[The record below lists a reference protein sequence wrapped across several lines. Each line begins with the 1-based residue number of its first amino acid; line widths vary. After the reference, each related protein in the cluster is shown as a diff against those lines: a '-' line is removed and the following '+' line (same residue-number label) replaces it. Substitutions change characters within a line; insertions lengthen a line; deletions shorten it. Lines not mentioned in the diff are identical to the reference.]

1 MKYRELLNNITEV
14 AKKHPNINSTFI
26 GDVYELNH
34 RNDVDYCAFVITQG
48 THRVNSDE
56 EYIDYTL
63 NLFYVD
69 RLTADES
76 NRTQIHSSGID
87 FMNSLLRA
95 VEKLGVVVVEHTE
108 NVFNERFNDVCAGVY
123 ATVVFRCEIDE
134 CGQTIEIIT
143 PDELKVL
150 KVTENGIYNGLFK
163 EVDVN
168 VQGGGKEPV
177 LETLNVKDNGTYRP
191 NTGVDGFDIVE
202 VNIPK
207 EIHNV
212 TSKSITANGV
222 YNSEGDDVWNSV
234 DVNVPER
241 VPVLDSLNVTDN
253 GTYTPEIGVDG
264 YDRVTVNVLKEHHN
278 VVSKSIT
285 ANGVYNSTGDEVWNR
300 VDVNVPSREPVLET
314 LNITENGTYNAPSN
328 IDGYDTVEV
337 NVPEK
342 TFNTKSITRTYTAN
356 GQYSIATP
364 DGYDG
369 ISDVNLT
376 VNVQSREP
384 VLESLSVTEN
394 GTYTPSAGV
403 DGYNSVTVNVSS
415 SGGTGFDTTGITTID
430 NLFRETTL
438 KEVNLLNF
446 NFDSVKSQYTLF
458 YNAKNLEHVRF
469 PTQKFP
475 KNCDNTVSMF
485 EGCTALKDTN
495 VSDWFNPNVEILS
508 MNSMF
513 QGCSQLTSNISF
525 HGVKFKRDGCY
536 LFSVF
541 EGCSS
546 YTGNPFQYYS
556 IGYIYPKNTSSMFKG
571 VGSTTLDLGRFDFTN
586 CESMKSM
593 FEESKVTDVGL
604 ELYYDQNTQTNI
616 GCQINSENLTDVSR
630 MFYNTPVI
638 AMELTFTSN
647 ANITNVTEMF
657 YNCTNLIRVRLDGLV
672 GSKVTTVKNMLYNVN
687 SNIELSIKNWDV
699 SGLSAENN
707 LGDMFG
713 YDKDMYIGHQMYS
726 GTVDMSG
733 WGQLTTNNVFNNFF
747 ECFVDLQG
755 INLDGTTFADET
767 FSILFNSYNNTDAV
781 YTALFNALPQSTNG
795 STVTIDKDT
804 SVPSD
809 ILQIAKNKNWKIN
822 YARYWA

>member
-14 AKKHPNINSTFI
+14 AKKHHNINSTFI

-56 EYIDYTL
+56 DYIDYTL

-87 FMNSLLRA
+87 FMNSLLKA

-150 KVTENGIYNGLFK
+150 KVTDNGIYKGLYK

-168 VQGGGKEPV
+168 VQQKAFNKTSLTKEYTANGNYSIATPDGYDGISDVSVNVNVPSREPV
-177 LETLNVKDNGTYRP
+177 LFSLSVIDNGTYTPER
-191 NTGVDGFDIVE
+191 GVDGYDRVE
-202 VNIPK
+202 VNVPK
-207 EIHNV
+207 EHHNV
-212 TSKSITANGV
+212 TSKSITENGV
-222 YNSEGDDVWNSV
+222 YNSEGDEVWDSV

-241 VPVLDSLNVTDN
+241 VPVLDTLNVTDN

-264 YDRVTVNVLKEHHN
+264 FDRVTVNVLKEHHN
-278 VVSKSIT
+278 VTSKSIT

-314 LNITENGTYNAPSN
+314 LNITENGTY
-328 IDGYDTVEV
+328 
-337 NVPEK
+337 
-342 TFNTKSITRTYTAN
+342 
-356 GQYSIATP
+356 TP
-364 DGYDG
+364 
-369 ISDVNLT
+369 
-376 VNVQSREP
+376 QS
-384 VLESLSVTEN
+384 
-394 GTYTPSAGV
+394 GV
-403 DGYNSVTVNVSS
+403 DGYNSVTVNVK
-415 SGGTGFDTTGITTID
+415 SGGGFDTTGITTID

-438 KEVNLLNF
+438 KEVNLMRF
-446 NFDSVKSQYTLF
+446 NFDSVKSQYNLF
-458 YNAKNLEHVRF
+458 YNAKNLEDVTF
-469 PTQKFP
+469 DNQKFP
-475 KNCDNTVSMF
+475 KNCNNTVSMF

-508 MNSMF
+508 MNNMF
-513 QGCSQLTSNISF
+513 KGCSQLTGNISF

-541 EGCSS
+541 EDCSS

-556 IGYIYPKNTSSMFKG
+556 LGYIYPKNTSSMFKG
-571 VGSTTLDLGRFDFTN
+571 VGSTTLSLGRFDFTY
-586 CESMKSM
+586 CQSMKSM
-593 FEESKVTDVGL
+593 FEESKVTDVFF
-604 ELYYDQNTQTNI
+604 EAYYDQETQTNI
-616 GCQINSENLTDVSR
+616 GWQINSENLTDVSR

-638 AMELTFTSN
+638 AMEFTFTSN

-657 YNCTNLIRVRLDGLV
+657 YNCTNLTRVRLDGLV

-733 WGQLTTNNVFNNFF
+733 WGQLTTNNVFINFF
-747 ECFVDLQG
+747 ECFTDLNG
-755 INLDGTTFADET
+755 LNLDGTTFADET
-767 FSILFNSYNNTDAV
+767 FSVLFNSYSNTDAV

-795 STVTIDKDT
+795 STITIDKDT

-809 ILQIAKNKNWKIN
+809 IQQIAKNKNWKIL

>member
-56 EYIDYTL
+56 DYIDYTL

-95 VEKLGVVVVEHTE
+95 VEKLGVVVVEQTV

-134 CGQTIEIIT
+134 CGKTVEIIT

-150 KVTENGIYNGLFK
+150 EVTENGIYKGLFK
-163 EVDVN
+163 QVDVN

-207 EIHNV
+207 EHHNV
-212 TSKSITANGV
+212 VSKSITANGV
-222 YNSEGDDVWNSV
+222 YNSEGDDVWNEVS
-234 DVNVPER
+234 VNVPER
-241 VPVLDSLNVTDN
+241 QPVLDSLSVNANGTYNAPSTIDGYDTVEVNVPQREPVLESLSITDN
-253 GTYTPEIGVDG
+253 GTYTPESGVDG
-264 YDRVTVNVLKEHHN
+264 YNSVEVNVPKEHHN
-278 VVSKSIT
+278 VTSKSIT
-285 ANGVYNSTGDEVWNR
+285 ANGVYNSDGDEVWNS
-300 VDVNVPSREPVLET
+300 VDVNVPSREPVLE
-314 LNITENGTYNAPSN
+314 
-328 IDGYDTVEV
+328 
-337 NVPEK
+337 
-342 TFNTKSITRTYTAN
+342 
-356 GQYSIATP
+356 
-364 DGYDG
+364 
-369 ISDVNLT
+369 
-376 VNVQSREP
+376 
-384 VLESLSVTEN
+384 SLSITEN
-394 GTYTPSAGV
+394 GTYTPSSGV
-403 DGYNSVTVNVSS
+403 DGYNSVTVNVAS
-415 SGGTGFDTTGITTID
+415 SGSTGFDTTGITTID

-438 KEVNLLNF
+438 NEVNLRDF
-446 NFDSVKSQYTLF
+446 NFDSVKSMYNLF
-458 YNAKNLEHVRF
+458 YNAKNLENVSF
-469 PTQKFP
+469 GYKKFP
-475 KNCDNTVSMF
+475 KNCDNTVNMF
-485 EGCTALKDTN
+485 GGCTALKDTN
-495 VSDWFNPNVEILS
+495 VNDWFNPNVEILS

-513 QGCSQLTSNISF
+513 EGCSQLTSNISF
-525 HGVKFKRDGCY
+525 HNVKFKRDGCY
-536 LFSVF
+536 LMNVF
-541 EGCSS
+541 DGCSS
-546 YTGNPFQYYS
+546 YTGNPFQYYT
-556 IGYIYPKNTSSMFKG
+556 IGYIYPKDTSSMFKG
-571 VGSTTLDLGRFDFTN
+571 VGSTTLDLSRFDFTY
-586 CESMKSM
+586 CTKTTSM
-593 FEESKVTDVGL
+593 FEESKVTNVAFDA
-604 ELYYDQNTQTNI
+604 YYDQNTQTNI

-657 YNCTNLIRVRLDGLV
+657 YNCTNLTRVRLDGLV
-672 GSKVTTVKNMLYNVN
+672 GSKVTTVKDMLYNV
-687 SNIELSIKNWDV
+687 SGNIELSIKNWDV
-699 SGLSAENN
+699 SGLSADTN

-713 YDKDMYIGHQMYS
+713 YDRDMYIGHQMYS

-733 WGQLTTNNVFNNFF
+733 WGQLTTNNVFTNFF
-747 ECFVDLQG
+747 ECFSDLNG

-767 FSILFNSYNNTDAV
+767 FSMLFNTSNADTV

-795 STVTIDKDT
+795 STITIDKDN
-804 SVPSD
+804 SASSD
-809 ILQIAKNKNWKIN
+809 IMQIATNKNWKIN

>member
-14 AKKHPNINSTFI
+14 AKKHHNINSTFI

-56 EYIDYTL
+56 DYIDYTL

-143 PDELKVL
+143 PDELK
-150 KVTENGIYNGLFK
+150 TIRIDHNGIYDGLFK
-163 EVDVN
+163 RVEVDV
-168 VQGGGKEPV
+168 QGGKEPV

-191 NTGVDGFDIVE
+191 KTGVDGFDIVE
-202 VNIPK
+202 VNVPK
-207 EIHNV
+207 EHHNV
-212 TSKSITANGV
+212 VSKSITENGV

-253 GTYTPEIGVDG
+253 GTYTPSVGVDG
-264 YDRVTVNVLKEHHN
+264 FDIVEVNINKEHHN
-278 VVSKSIT
+278 VTSKSIT
-285 ANGVYNSTGDEVWNR
+285 ANGVYNSTGDEVWNS
-300 VDVNVPSREPVLET
+300 VDVNVPSREPVLE
-314 LNITENGTYNAPSN
+314 
-328 IDGYDTVEV
+328 
-337 NVPEK
+337 
-342 TFNTKSITRTYTAN
+342 
-356 GQYSIATP
+356 
-364 DGYDG
+364 
-369 ISDVNLT
+369 
-376 VNVQSREP
+376 
-384 VLESLSVTEN
+384 SLSVTAN
-394 GTYTPSAGV
+394 GTYTPSSGV

-415 SGGTGFDTTGITTID
+415 SGGTGFDTTGITNID

-438 KEVNLLNF
+438 KEVNLLSF
-446 NFDSVKSQYTLF
+446 NFDSVKSQYNLF
-458 YNAKNLEHVRF
+458 YNAKNLEHVIF
-469 PTQKFP
+469 DYQKFP
-475 KNCDNTVSMF
+475 KNCNNTVSMF

-513 QGCSQLTSNISF
+513 DGCSQLTSNISF

-536 LFSVF
+536 LMNVF

-546 YTGNPFQYYS
+546 YTGNPFQFYS
-556 IGYIYPKNTSSMFKG
+556 RGYIFPKDTSSMFKG
-571 VGSTTLDLGRFDFTN
+571 VGSETLDLVYFDFTN
-586 CESMKSM
+586 CKSMKSM
-593 FEESKVTDVGL
+593 FEESKVTKVFFDA
-604 ELYYDQNTQTNI
+604 YYDKPTQTNI
-616 GCQINSENLTDVSR
+616 GCQINSRNLTDVSR

-657 YNCTNLIRVRLDGLV
+657 YNCTNLTKIRLDGLV
-672 GSKVTTVKNMLYNVN
+672 GSKVTTVNNMLYNVN

-699 SGLSAENN
+699 SGLSADTN

-733 WGQLTTNNVFNNFF
+733 WGQLTTNDVLTNFF
-747 ECFVDLQG
+747 ECFYDLQG
-755 INLDGTTFADET
+755 ITLDGTTFADET
-767 FSILFNSYNNTDAV
+767 FAMLFNTSNVDSV

-809 ILQIAKNKNWKIN
+809 ILQIATNKNWKIS

>member
-1 MKYRELLNNITEV
+1 MKYRELLNNIIEV

-56 EYIDYTL
+56 DYIDYTL

-150 KVTENGIYNGLFK
+150 EVKENGTYNGLFK
-163 EVDVN
+163 QVDVN

-207 EIHNV
+207 ERHNV
-212 TSKSITANGV
+212 VSKSITANGV
-222 YNSEGDDVWNSV
+222 YNSDGNDVWNEVS
-234 DVNVPER
+234 VNVPQKTFNKTSLTKEYTANGQYSIATPDGYDGISDVNLTVNVPSR
-241 VPVLDSLNVTDN
+241 EPVLESLSITDN
-253 GTYTPEIGVDG
+253 GTYTPSSGVDG
-264 YDRVTVNVLKEHHN
+264 YNSVEVNVPKEHHN

-285 ANGVYNSTGDEVWNR
+285 SNGVYNSTGDEVWNR

-314 LNITENGTYNAPSN
+314 LNITENGTY
-328 IDGYDTVEV
+328 T
-337 NVPEK
+337 PE
-342 TFNTKSITRTYTAN
+342 S
-356 GQYSIATP
+356 
-364 DGYDG
+364 
-369 ISDVNLT
+369 
-376 VNVQSREP
+376 
-384 VLESLSVTEN
+384 
-394 GTYTPSAGV
+394 GV
-403 DGYNSVTVNVSS
+403 DGYNSVTVNVAS
-415 SGGTGFDTTGITTID
+415 SGSKGFDTTGITNID
-430 NLFRETTL
+430 NLYNAST
-438 KEVNLLNF
+438 VNSVNMSMF
-446 NFDSVKSQYTLF
+446 NFDSVKSMFNLF
-458 YNAKNLEHVRF
+458 YNSKNLENVSF
-469 PTQKFP
+469 GYQKFP

-485 EGCTALKDTN
+485 GGCTALKDTN

-513 QGCSQLTSNISF
+513 EGCSQLTSNISF
-525 HGVKFKRDGCY
+525 HNVKFKRDGCY
-536 LFSVF
+536 LNSVF
-541 EGCSS
+541 DGCSS
-546 YTGNPFQYYS
+546 YTGNPFQYYN
-556 IGYIYPKNTSSMFKG
+556 IGYIYPKDTSYMFKG
-571 VGSTTLDLGRFDFTN
+571 VGSTTLNLVRFDFTY
-586 CESMKSM
+586 CTKTKSM
-593 FEESKVTDVGL
+593 FEESKVTDVGF
-604 ELYYDQNTQTNI
+604 EAYYDQNTQTNI

-630 MFYNTPVI
+630 MFYNTPII

-657 YNCTNLIRVRLDGLV
+657 YNCINLTRIRLDGLV

-687 SNIELSIKNWDV
+687 TNIELSIKNWDV
-699 SGLSAENN
+699 SGLSADTN

-713 YDKDMYIGHQMYS
+713 YDKDMYIGHQTYS

-733 WGQLTTNNVFNNFF
+733 WGQLTTNNVFTHFF
-747 ECFVDLQG
+747 ECFSDLHG

-767 FSILFNSYNNTDAV
+767 FAMLFNSYDNTDAV

-804 SVPSD
+804 SVPRD
-809 ILQIAKNKNWKIN
+809 ILQIATNKNWKIN

>member
-56 EYIDYTL
+56 DYIDYTL

-134 CGQTIEIIT
+134 CGNTIEIIT

-163 EVDVN
+163 QVDVN

-202 VNIPK
+202 VNVPK
-207 EIHNV
+207 EHHNV
-212 TSKSITANGV
+212 TSKSITSNGV
-222 YNSEGDDVWNSV
+222 YNSEGDEVWNSV
-234 DVNVPER
+234 DVSVPER

-314 LNITENGTYNAPSN
+314 LNITENGTY
-328 IDGYDTVEV
+328 
-337 NVPEK
+337 
-342 TFNTKSITRTYTAN
+342 
-356 GQYSIATP
+356 
-364 DGYDG
+364 
-369 ISDVNLT
+369 
-376 VNVQSREP
+376 
-384 VLESLSVTEN
+384 
-394 GTYTPSAGV
+394 TPSSGV
-403 DGYNSVTVNVSS
+403 DGYNSVTVNVAS
-415 SGGTGFDTTGITTID
+415 SGSTGFDTTGITTID

-438 KEVNLLNF
+438 KEVNLLRF
-446 NFDSVKSQYTLF
+446 NFDSVKSQYNLF
-458 YNAKNLEHVRF
+458 YSAKNLEDVTF
-469 PTQKFP
+469 DNQKFP
-475 KNCDNTVSMF
+475 KNCNNTVNMF
-485 EGCTALKDTN
+485 NGCTALKDTN

-513 QGCSQLTSNISF
+513 EGCSQLTSNISF
-525 HGVKFKRDGCY
+525 HNVKFKRDGCY
-536 LFSVF
+536 LMNVF
-541 EGCSS
+541 DGCSS

-571 VGSTTLDLGRFDFTN
+571 VGSTTLSLERFDFTY

-593 FEESKVTDVGL
+593 FEESKVTDVGFDA
-604 ELYYDQNTQTNI
+604 YYDETTQTNI

-657 YNCTNLIRVRLDGLV
+657 YNCTNLTRIRLDGLV
-672 GSKVTTVKNMLYNVN
+672 GSKVTTVKNMLYNV
-687 SNIELSIKNWDV
+687 STNIELSIKNWDV
-699 SGLSAENN
+699 SGLSADTN

-713 YDKDMYIGHQMYS
+713 YDRDMYIGHQMYS

-733 WGQLTTNNVFNNFF
+733 WGQLTTNRVFNNFF
-747 ECFVDLQG
+747 ECFYDLNG

-767 FSILFNSYNNTDAV
+767 FSMLFNTSNADTV

-795 STVTIDKDT
+795 STITIDKDN
-804 SVPSD
+804 SASSD
-809 ILQIAKNKNWKIN
+809 IMQIATNKNWKIN

>member
-56 EYIDYTL
+56 DYIDYTL

-69 RLTADES
+69 RLTADEG

-123 ATVVFRCEIDE
+123 ATVVARCEIDE

-150 KVTENGIYNGLFK
+150 EVSENGTYNGLFK
-163 EVDVN
+163 QVDVN

-191 NTGVDGFDIVE
+191 KTGVDGFDIVE

-207 EIHNV
+207 EHHNV
-212 TSKSITANGV
+212 VSKSITENGV

-234 DVNVPER
+234 EVNVPER

-253 GTYTPEIGVDG
+253 GTYTPSVGVDG
-264 YDRVTVNVLKEHHN
+264 FDSVEVNVPKEHHN

-285 ANGVYNSTGDEVWNR
+285 ANGVYNSTGDDVWNE
-300 VDVNVPSREPVLET
+300 VS
-314 LNITENGTYNAPSN
+314 
-328 IDGYDTVEV
+328 V
-337 NVPEK
+337 NVPE
-342 TFNTKSITRTYTAN
+342 R
-356 GQYSIATP
+356 Q
-364 DGYDG
+364 
-369 ISDVNLT
+369 
-376 VNVQSREP
+376 P
-384 VLESLSVTEN
+384 VLESLSITEN
-394 GTYTPSAGV
+394 GTYTPSTGV
-403 DGYNSVTVNVSS
+403 DGYNSVTVNVK
-415 SGGTGFDTTGITTID
+415 SGSTGFDTTGITNID
-430 NLFRETTL
+430 NLYNASTV
-438 KEVNLLNF
+438 KSVNMRLF
-446 NFDSVKSQYTLF
+446 NFDSVKSQYNLF
-458 YNAKNLEHVRF
+458 YNAKNLEKVSF
-469 PTQKFP
+469 DYQKFP
-475 KNCDNTVSMF
+475 KNCDNTVNMF
-485 EGCTALKDTN
+485 CGCTALKDTN

-513 QGCSQLTSNISF
+513 EGCSQLTSNISF

-536 LFSVF
+536 LMSVF
-541 EGCSS
+541 DGCTS
-546 YTGNPFQYYS
+546 YTGNPFQYYN
-556 IGYIYPKNTSSMFKG
+556 IGYIYPKDTSSMFKG
-571 VGSTTLDLGRFDFTN
+571 VGSTTLDLVRFDFTY
-586 CESMKSM
+586 CTKTKSM

-604 ELYYDQNTQTNI
+604 DAYYDKPTQTNI

-657 YNCTNLIRVRLDGLV
+657 YNCTNLTKIRLDGLV
-672 GSKVTTVKNMLYNVN
+672 GSKVTTVKDMLYNVN

-699 SGLSAENN
+699 SGLSADTN

-733 WGQLTTNNVFNNFF
+733 WGQLTTNNVFTNFF
-747 ECFVDLQG
+747 ECFNDLNG

-767 FSILFNSYNNTDAV
+767 FAMLFNSYDNTDAV

-809 ILQIAKNKNWKIN
+809 ILQIAKNKNWKIL

>member
-56 EYIDYTL
+56 DYIDYTL

-87 FMNSLLRA
+87 FMNSLLKA

-143 PDELKVL
+143 PDELKVIE
-150 KVTENGIYNGLFK
+150 VTENGTYNGLFK
-163 EVDVN
+163 QVDVN

-191 NTGVDGFDIVE
+191 KTGVDGFDIVE
-202 VNIPK
+202 VNINK
-207 EIHNV
+207 EHHNV
-212 TSKSITANGV
+212 TSKSITANGT

-241 VPVLDSLNVTDN
+241 QPVLESLSITDN
-253 GTYTPEIGVDG
+253 GTYTPESGVDG
-264 YDRVTVNVLKEHHN
+264 YNSVSVNVPKEHHN
-278 VVSKSIT
+278 VTSKSIT
-285 ANGVYNSTGDEVWNR
+285 ANGTYNSEGDEVWN
-300 VDVNVPSREPVLET
+300 S
-314 LNITENGTYNAPSN
+314 
-328 IDGYDTVEV
+328 VEV

-342 TFNTKSITRTYTAN
+342 TLNTKSITRTYTAN

-376 VNVQSREP
+376 VNVATKEP
-384 VLESLSVTEN
+384 VLESLSITEN

-415 SGGTGFDTTGITTID
+415 SGSTGFDTTGITNID
-430 NLFRETTL
+430 NLYNASTV
-438 KEVNLLNF
+438 KSVDMSMF
-446 NFDSVKSQYTLF
+446 NFDSVKSQYNLF
-458 YNAKNLEHVRF
+458 YSAKNLENVSF
-469 PTQKFP
+469 NTQKFP
-475 KNCDNTVSMF
+475 KNCDNTVNMF
-485 EGCTALKDTN
+485 NGCTALKTTN

-513 QGCSQLTSNISF
+513 EGCSQLTSNISF
-525 HGVKFKRDGCY
+525 HSVKFKRDGCY
-536 LFSVF
+536 LTNVF
-541 EGCSS
+541 DGCSS

-556 IGYIYPKNTSSMFKG
+556 LGYIYPKDTSYMFKG
-571 VGSTTLDLGRFDFTN
+571 VGSTFLSLVYFDFTY
-586 CESMKSM
+586 CTKTKSM
-593 FEESKVTDVGL
+593 FEESKVTNIDFDA
-604 ELYYDQNTQTNI
+604 YYDEITHTSI
-616 GCQINSENLTDVSR
+616 GCQINSDNLTDVSR
-630 MFYNTPVI
+630 MFYNTPI
-638 AMELTFTSN
+638 TAMELTFTSN

-657 YNCTNLIRVRLDGLV
+657 YNCTNLTKIRLDGLV
-672 GSKVTTVKNMLYNVN
+672 GSKVTTVKNMLYQVN

-699 SGLSAENN
+699 SGLSADTN

-733 WGQLTTNNVFNNFF
+733 WGQLTTNNVLTHFF
-747 ECFVDLQG
+747 ECFSDLHG

-767 FSILFNSYNNTDAV
+767 FAMLFNSYNNTDAV

-809 ILQIAKNKNWKIN
+809 ILQIATNKNWNIS

>member
-1 MKYRELLNNITEV
+1 MKYRELLNNIIEV
-14 AKKHPNINSTFI
+14 ARNHPNINSTFI

-56 EYIDYTL
+56 DYIDYTL

-123 ATVVFRCEIDE
+123 ATVVFRVDIDE
-134 CGQTIEIIT
+134 CGKTIEIIT
-143 PDELKVL
+143 PDELK
-150 KVTENGIYNGLFK
+150 TIRIDHNGIYDGMFK
-163 EVDVN
+163 RVEVD

-212 TSKSITANGV
+212 TSKSITENGV
-222 YNSEGDDVWNSV
+222 YNSEGNDVWNEVSVNVPSREPVLFSLSVIDNGTYTPERGIDGYNSV
-234 DVNVPER
+234 DVNVP
-241 VPVLDSLNVTDN
+241 
-253 GTYTPEIGVDG
+253 
-264 YDRVTVNVLKEHHN
+264 KEHHN

-285 ANGVYNSTGDEVWNR
+285 ENGVYNSTGDEVWNR
-300 VDVNVPSREPVLET
+300 VDVNVPSREPVLES
-314 LNITENGTYNAPSN
+314 LSITENGS
-328 IDGYDTVEV
+328 
-337 NVPEK
+337 
-342 TFNTKSITRTYTAN
+342 
-356 GQYSIATP
+356 
-364 DGYDG
+364 
-369 ISDVNLT
+369 
-376 VNVQSREP
+376 
-384 VLESLSVTEN
+384 
-394 GTYTPSAGV
+394 YTPSSGV
-403 DGYNSVTVNVSS
+403 DGYNSVTVNVN
-415 SGGTGFDTTGITTID
+415 SGGGFDTTGITNID
-430 NLFRETTL
+430 NLYNGSTV
-438 KEVNLLNF
+438 KEANLRDF
-446 NFDSVKSQYTLF
+446 NFDSVKSMYNLF
-458 YNAKNLEHVRF
+458 YNAKNLEKVSF
-469 PTQKFP
+469 GYQKFP

-485 EGCTALKDTN
+485 GGCTALKDTN

-513 QGCSQLTSNISF
+513 EGCSQLTSNISF
-525 HGVKFKRDGCY
+525 HNVKFKRDGCY
-536 LFSVF
+536 LMNVF
-541 EGCSS
+541 DGCSS
-546 YTGNPFQYYS
+546 YTGNPFQYYN
-556 IGYIYPKNTSSMFKG
+556 IGYIYPKDTSSMFKG
-571 VGSTTLDLGRFDFTN
+571 VGSTTLNLGRFDFTY
-586 CESMKSM
+586 CEKMKSM
-593 FEESKVTDVGL
+593 FEESKVTDAGF
-604 ELYYDQNTQTNI
+604 EAYYDQNTQTNI
-616 GCQINSENLTDVSR
+616 GYQINSENLTDVSR

-657 YNCTNLIRVRLDGLV
+657 YNCTNLTRIRLDGLV

-699 SGLSAENN
+699 SGLSADTN

-733 WGQLTTNNVFNNFF
+733 WGQLTTNRVFINFF
-747 ECFVDLQG
+747 ECFTDLQG

-767 FSILFNSYNNTDAV
+767 FAILFNSYSNTDAV

-809 ILQIAKNKNWKIN
+809 ILQIAKNKNWKIL